1 MTEKFRAFIAIPNKH
16 KPGDLRLSNSEMT
29 AYRRCKRKWYV
40 TTYLRLGLRAG
51 NAPGSALS
59 IGNLV
64 HDALASYYDPEVRA
78 DRVAF
83 IREHIQI
90 AVNETPGNE
99 DDLRKEEALCVAMLE
114 GYLMWLE
121 DEGVDMDI
129 TVLGTERMVEV
140 PLAEG
145 ATLISKLDAPVF
157 RESDGARL
165 AFEHKT
171 VGGLDQ
177 MLPMLK
183 LDTQLL
189 TEHLVLFLD
198 YIEKGATP
206 EDAYDQCHG
215 ILYNMLKKVK
225 RTASAKPPFYGRV
238 DVPHNIHELRNHWRH
253 CVAIAREIQATRAQL
268 DAGGDH
274 HTVCPPNPKRECT
287 WDCPVFRVCVMFD
300 DGSDIDGALEAM
312 YEKIDPLERYVGV
325 KSLEV

>member
-1 MTEKFRAFIAIPNKH
+1 MTQ
-16 KPGDLRLSNSEMT
+16 DLRLSNSEMT

-40 TTYLRLGLRAG
+40 TTYLELGLRVG
-51 NAPGSALS
+51 PSPGSALS
-59 IGNLV
+59 IGDLV
-64 HDALASYYDPEVRA
+64 HDALASYYDPEVKA
-78 DRVAF
+78 DPVKFVQDR
-83 IREHIQI
+83 I
-90 AVNETPGNE
+90 AEEIKESPGSE

-114 GYLMWLE
+114 GYLIWLAE
-121 DEGVDMDI
+121 EGIDADI
-129 TVLGTERMVEV
+129 QVLGTERMVEV
-140 PLAEG
+140 PLIEG

-198 YIEKGATP
+198 YIEKGATQD
-206 EDAYDQCHG
+206 EAYDQCHG
-215 ILYNMLKKVK
+215 ILYNMLKKNK
-225 RTASAKPPFYGRV
+225 RTAAAKPPFYGRV

-253 CVAIAREIQATRAQL
+253 CAAIAREIQETRRRL
-268 DAGGDH
+268 DAGEDH
-274 HTVCPPNPKRECT
+274 QAVVPPNPKRECT

-300 DGSDIDGALEAM
+300 DGSDIAGALDAM
-312 YEKIDPLERYVGV
+312 YEKVDPLERYAGV
-325 KSLEV
+325 KSLEL